1 MKSEIHQLFNHIDN
15 VPQVP
20 EVVRTLIAQAS
31 NPNISFDAIA
41 ENVEKEQIISMKVLR
56 LVNSAH
62 FGLSRKIGSINQALV
77 MLGMAELKKLVIA
90 SGIISSMPEV
100 PNMNIEDFWLSS
112 FRTATYAKWLA
123 EKAELENSEMLFTA
137 GLISNLGTILIYLG
151 EPVAAQ
157 EINTQIKAG
166 NTRPDSEREQLGYT
180 NQEACAELCHL
191 WKFSND
197 LIDAIDKSVEPLGFE
212 PISLPACA
220 IFVAKYISGSSN
232 KDEEELLAE
241 FPVNEWQQ
249 LGFNEQDI
257 ADKVAIMLDLDT
269 GREGLLD

>member
-20 EVVRTLIAQAS
+20 EVVRTLVSQAS
-31 NPNISFDAIA
+31 NPNVSFDAIA

-77 MLGMAELKKLVIA
+77 MLGMSELKKLVIA
-90 SGIISSMPEV
+90 SGIISIMPEI
-100 PNMNIEDFWLSS
+100 PNMNIEDFWTGS

-123 EKAELENSEMLFTA
+123 EEAELENSDILFTA
-137 GLISNLGTILIYLG
+137 GLISNLGNILIHLG
-151 EPVAAQ
+151 DPVGAL
-157 EINTQIKAG
+157 EVNKHIKSG
-166 NTRPDSEREQLGYT
+166 DTRPDSERKQLGYT

-191 WKFSND
+191 WQFSDD
-197 LIDAIDKSVEPLGFE
+197 LTDAIAKSAEPLDFE
-212 PISLPACA
+212 PVSLPACA
-220 IFVAKYISGSSN
+220 IFMGKYISDSSN

-241 FPVNEWQQ
+241 FPIKEWLQ

-257 ADKVAIMLDLDT
+257 AEKVAVILELDT
-269 GREGLLD
+269 GLDGLLD